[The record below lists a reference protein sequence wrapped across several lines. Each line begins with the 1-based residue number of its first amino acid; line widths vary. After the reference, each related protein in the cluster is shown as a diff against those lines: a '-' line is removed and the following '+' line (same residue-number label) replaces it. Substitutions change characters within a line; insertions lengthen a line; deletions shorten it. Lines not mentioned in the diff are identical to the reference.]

1 MNKKLNIVTGLLVM
15 LYPLGL
21 DLYLVAAPEMSV
33 FLHTNEKEVGSF
45 FCCLFNWRGN

>member
-21 DLYLVAAPEMSV
+21 DLYLVIAPEHQLSYMLTKKKQDTFLV
-33 FLHTNEKEVGSF
+33 FI
-45 FCCLFNWRGN
+45 